1 LTPFGGHHIFQ
12 LPGIWTVRYAM
23 TGSMDLLQGT
33 VDVLTLRA
41 LVLGP
46 MHGYAVSRWIR
57 DRTNG
62 ELVVENA
69 ALYKAL
75 HRLELSGS
83 IAAEWGR
90 SEANRRARYYKLTA
104 KGRRRLQLEE
114 SRWRRYA
121 AAVSRVLAPT

>member
-1 LTPFGGHHIFQ
+1 
-12 LPGIWTVRYAM
+12 M
-23 TGSMDLLQGT
+23 TGPMELLQGT

-41 LVLGP
+41 LVIGP

-75 HRLELSGS
+75 HRLELAGCIS
-83 IAAEWGR
+83 AQWGK
-90 SEANRRARYYKLTA
+90 SDANRRARYYRLTA
-104 KGRRRLQLEE
+104 KGRKQLVAEE
-114 SRWRRYA
+114 SRLRKYA
-121 AAVSRVLAPT
+121 AAVFRVLAPT